1 MDSAPSLPTAANAAA
16 NALPRQRLTNA
27 LRALPFDCLLPSR
40 WHSDLGPHYRQA
52 HSRSRGPLATLPARR
67 TRPLRTNAEYPEVV
81 RVESS
86 SRVAL
91 VSASLA
97 AGLMGRSRPG
107 ENRDSDRRIM
117 VEV

>member
-27 LRALPFDCLLPSR
+27 LRALPFDCLLPRR
-40 WHSDLGPHYRQA
+40 WHSDGSSFSSDLRPHHRQA
-52 HSRSRGPLATLPARR
+52 HSRSRCPLATLPARR
-67 TRPLRTNAEYPEVV
+67 TRPLRTNTEYPEVV

-91 VSASLA
+91 VSA
-97 AGLMGRSRPG
+97 G
-107 ENRDSDRRIM
+107 
-117 VEV
+117 